1 MRITEVVIRN
11 FRCHENTRIKLQKYH
26 ALVGENGTGKTAIL
40 EAIDLATAPHL
51 SSFRFSEQDF
61 NNIDQGDIFI
71 EAIFDRFFVVR
82 IPDGYTTQS
91 LPCKSVVLTVK
102 RRQQASAGKVLS
114 DPFVVSHTCKPI
126 TYSKKSE
133 LESNLL
139 PDEVSLNDLP
149 ESVLPSAHGYSITR
163 KSGTTMGV
171 RGELIGVGGDV
182 IGFPNVFF
190 FDREREKEC
199 KVGFNTLFSRM
210 MRELNWRFRRNWD
223 PSHIRELWEPYYSE
237 ILGTVEKKVESELL
251 GPVRERLAE
260 ILGPPFDELELSL
273 LALEEPFTKAFLAL
287 RNELN
292 QVDMTRVGS
301 GISTMVAYLLLE
313 QMASLTKQSVIF
325 LIDEPE
331 MHLHPQMQKYLAEHF
346 QAGETQV
353 VISTHSPL
361 FVDVG
366 QWKGISRLTMT
377 GDVKPTEKRLAEHV
391 ASKTIIEHLEEIPK
405 WHQHETVFLESDSE
419 LFFARKALVVEGPA
433 EKYGLP
439 RLAKIIGKTFKDVT
453 IISCNGKNKIPYYA
467 ILCQA
472 FDIPAYVLFDLDG
485 EDLKHEKNS
494 SVALMTKS
502 LPRSFFSTNFEQL
515 LGISPS
521 SKHKGSD
528 VLLRIDQ
535 ISTTD
540 EIPKEIAQAIEEIA
554 QWAGADHNDRE
565 VVDPL
570 SEDEQE
576 PNDLE
581 VPF

>member
-11 FRCHENTRIKLQKYH
+11 FRCHKDTRIKLQKYH
-26 ALVGENGTGKTAIL
+26 ALVGENGTGKTSIL
-40 EAIDLATAPHL
+40 EAIDLATSPRL

-61 NNIDQGDIFI
+61 NNTDEGDIFI
-71 EAIFDRFFVVR
+71 EVIFNQFFIVR
-82 IPDGYTTQS
+82 IPDGYTTQN
-91 LPCKSVVLTVK
+91 LPCKSVVLNVK

-126 TYSKKSE
+126 TYSQKSE
-133 LESNLL
+133 LDSSLL
-139 PDEVSLNDLP
+139 PDGISLNDLP
-149 ESVLPSAHGYSITR
+149 TSVQVTDKGYSITR
-163 KSGTTMGV
+163 KSGNPMDV
-171 RGELIGVGGDV
+171 RRDLIGISDETV
-182 IGFPNVFF
+182 GFPNVFF

-210 MRELNWRFRRNWD
+210 MRELNWRFRKNWN

-237 ILGTVEKKVESELL
+237 ILGTVEKKVERELF
-251 GPVRERLAE
+251 GPVKKRLAA

-273 LALEEPFTKAFLAL
+273 LALEEPFAKAFLAL
-287 RNELN
+287 RSELN

-313 QMASLTKQSVIF
+313 QMASLTKQSIIF

-331 MHLHPQMQKYLAEHF
+331 MHLHPQLQKYLAEYF
-346 QAGETQV
+346 QTGETQI

-377 GDVKPTEKRLAEHV
+377 GDVKPTKEKLVEHL
-391 ASKTIIEHLEEIPK
+391 ASKTIFEHLEEIPK

-419 LFFARKALVVEGPA
+419 LFFARKVLLVEGPA

-439 RLAKIIGKTFKDVT
+439 RLAKVMGKSFKDVT
-453 IISCNGKNKIPYYA
+453 IISCNGKNKMPYYA
-467 ILCQA
+467 ILCKA
-472 FDIPAYVLFDLDG
+472 FDIPAYVLFDLDNK
-485 EDLKHEKNS
+485 EPKDKENS
-494 SVALMTKS
+494 LVMSATEG
-502 LPRSFFSTNFEQL
+502 LPRSSFRSNFEQL
-515 LGISPS
+515 LGINPS
-521 SKHKGSD
+521 TEHKGSNT
-528 VLLRIDQ
+528 LLRIDQ

-540 EIPKEIAQAIEEIA
+540 EIPKEIAQKIENIA
-554 QWAGADHNDRE
+554 QWAGAEDSYKETADSPSENEQGAND
-565 VVDPL
+565 
-570 SEDEQE
+570 S
-576 PNDLE
+576 E